1 MLGRSVMLKKSY
13 CPVNLL
19 YVVSKVVKNLV
30 IITDWSID
38 RRDKCSLFSD
48 FQYAFML
55 SRSAADLLQV
65 ASDRLSETFNKSDT
79 IVAVVLDIS
88 KARHAGFLHK
98 HKCCGIS
105 GQLFGLMA
113 LSCS

>member
-1 MLGRSVMLKKSY
+1 MLKKRY

-19 YVVSKVVKNLV
+19 YVVSKVVENLV

-38 RRDKCSLFSD
+38 RHDKCSLFSD

-88 KARHAGFLHK
+88 KA
-98 HKCCGIS
+98 
-105 GQLFGLMA
+105 
-113 LSCS
+113 